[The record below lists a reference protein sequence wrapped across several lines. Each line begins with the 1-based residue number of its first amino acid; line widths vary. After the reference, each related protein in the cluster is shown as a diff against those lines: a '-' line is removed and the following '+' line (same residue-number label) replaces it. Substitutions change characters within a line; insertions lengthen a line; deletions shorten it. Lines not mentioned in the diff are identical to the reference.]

1 VAGFSPTWKGFP
13 SQLEKAQNKY
23 VLGSGSGQNLCR
35 RTCPLLLPTVPFS
48 PGIYRVFLF
57 WLCLLLPTVGWA
69 QDFGWTPG
77 LQRAYADL
85 MKLRVTEARQQ
96 LTHENP
102 HNGLTIWLADYADM
116 MTLLIS
122 DDERGY
128 DRKSNVQEQ
137 RLDELADLDPKSPWS
152 RMTQAEVRLH
162 GGFVKLK
169 FGQEISAC
177 WDVIKAY
184 KLLAENA
191 RQFPN
196 FLPTYKALGVLH
208 VLIGSVPENYTW
220 VTRIIGLRGDVRQG
234 LAELNRAQQDPIFRT
249 ETELVTLLI
258 RAYVLKFTD
267 ADSKQLAQLVAQNR
281 DNLLLHFFGATI
293 QMKNGQGDRALAFL
307 QARPTGPAYLPMP
320 IIENILGDICLQ
332 KGDETEA
339 AAYFG
344 QFLRT
349 FRGQNFLKD
358 THYKLFLCHWLSGKP
373 AIALPYLRRV
383 KEVGRTVT
391 ESDKAAQKFAEAHA
405 DKGLT
410 PGQTVLMQA
419 RLATD
424 GGFTDRAL
432 AILKPYSET
441 QFAALPDRAEYQY
454 RLGRIHQRR
463 NTPDLSIAPFQ
474 RAIFLTDSA
483 DAGLSFG
490 ATAALQL
497 GYVYQQKRQ
506 LTLARKSFEKAISY
520 KKHEYKNSID
530 NKARAALNQMD
541 K

>member
-1 VAGFSPTWKGFP
+1 MAVDIK
-13 SQLEKAQNKY
+13 QLA
-23 VLGSGSGQNLCR
+23 VSRLSR
-35 RTCPLLLPTVPFS
+35 RILLTIYCQLLTFFLPTAYCQPAERR
-48 PGIYRVFLF
+48 IE
-57 WLCLLLPTVGWA
+57 T
-69 QDFGWTPG
+69 DFGWTPG

-85 MKLRVTEARQQ
+85 MQLRVTDARQQ
-96 LTHENP
+96 LTRENP
-102 HNGLTIWLADYADM
+102 RNGLTIWLADYADM
-116 MTLLIS
+116 ITLLIS

-128 DRKSNVQEQ
+128 DRKSKIQEQ
-137 RLDELADLDPKSPWS
+137 RLEQLETLDAKSPWS

-162 GGFVKLK
+162 GAFVKLK
-169 FGQEISAC
+169 FGQEVSAC
-177 WDVIKAY
+177 WDIIKAY

-191 RQFPN
+191 REFPS

-220 VTRIIGLRGDVRQG
+220 VTRIIGLRGSVKQG
-234 LAELNRAQQDPIFRT
+234 LSELDRARRDPVFRI
-249 ETELVTLLI
+249 ETELVTLLV
-258 RAYVLKFTD
+258 RAYVLKFSEGD
-267 ADSKQLAQLVAQNR
+267 EKLLGQLVAQNP

-293 QMKNGQGDRALAFL
+293 QMKNGQSDKALAFL
-307 QARPTGPAYLPMP
+307 LARPTGAAYLPMP
-320 IIENILGDICLQ
+320 IISNILGDIYLQ
-332 KGDETEA
+332 KGDETA
-339 AAYFG
+339 AITHYG

-358 THYKLFLCHWLSGKP
+358 AHYKLFLCYWLSGKP
-373 AIALPYLRRV
+373 NTALPYLQRV

-405 DKGLT
+405 SRGLT

-432 AILKPYSET
+432 AVLKPWAET
-441 QFAALPDRAEYQY
+441 QFPALPDRAEFQY

-463 NTPDLSIAPFQ
+463 NTPDLSIAPFR

-483 DAGLSFG
+483 DAQLSFG

-506 LTLARKSFEKAISY
+506 ITLARQFFEKALSY

-530 NKARAALNQMD
+530 NKARAALNQMED
-541 K
+541 

>member
-1 VAGFSPTWKGFP
+1 MKCTH
-13 SQLEKAQNKY
+13 
-23 VLGSGSGQNLCR
+23 
-35 RTCPLLLPTVPFS
+35 S
-48 PGIYRVFLF
+48 PGPCRVFLF
-57 WLCLLLPTVGWA
+57 WLYLLLPTAGCA

-77 LQRAYADL
+77 LQRAYTDL
-85 MKLRVTEARQQ
+85 IKLRVTEARQEISR
-96 LTHENP
+96 ENP

-116 MTLLIS
+116 ITLLIS

-128 DRKSNVQEQ
+128 GRKSKIQEQ
-137 RLDELADLDPKSPWS
+137 RLEQLENLNPESPWS

-162 GGFVKLK
+162 GAFVKLK
-169 FGQEISAC
+169 FGQELSGS
-177 WDVIKAY
+177 WDIIKAY

-191 RQFPN
+191 RKFPT

-208 VLIGSVPENYTW
+208 ILIGSVPENYTW
-220 VTRIIGLRGDVRQG
+220 VTRIIGLRGDVRLG
-234 LAELNRAQQDPIFRT
+234 LAELDRASQDPIFRT
-249 ETELVTLLI
+249 ETELVTLLVQ
-258 RAYVLKFTD
+258 AYVLKFTD
-267 ADSKQLAQLVAQNR
+267 ADTRQLTQLIAQNP

-293 QMKNGQGDRALAFL
+293 QMKNGQGDKALALL

-320 IIENILGDICLQ
+320 IIDNILGDIYLQ

-339 AAYFG
+339 ATYYG
-344 QFLRT
+344 QFLRL

-373 AIALPYLRRV
+373 GTALPYLRRV

-410 PGQTVLMQA
+410 PGQTVLMQS

-432 AILKPYSET
+432 AVLKPYSENH
-441 QFAALPDRAEYQY
+441 FAALPDRAEYQY
-454 RLGRIHQRR
+454 RMGRIYQRR
-463 NTPDLSIAPFQ
+463 NTPDLSIAPFR

-483 DAGLSFG
+483 NTGLSFG

-506 LTLARKSFEKAISY
+506 LALARQFFEKAISY

-530 NKARAALNQMD
+530 NKARAALNQLGD
-541 K
+541 